1 MNEKEVEMVKRE
13 KSRYVVQS
21 VMHTLDILESFSD
34 QEDELSIT
42 ELCNKLELHKKNV
55 QRLLNTLEERGY
67 IEQNKM
73 TGNYRLGLGI
83 FEMGQVF
90 FHKMGLLK
98 QARPVLEDLVTKC
111 NETAYVGVLRG
122 EEIVYLDTVET
133 TQSVRIIS
141 RVGWRVPAYCTAIGK
156 SQIAFLP
163 ENEIKELLSRTE
175 LKAYTKKT
183 ITEQDKIMEHLKT
196 VGSKGYAVDE
206 GEYETDIKCV
216 GVPIRDYSLKVIA
229 GITISGPSSR
239 MGEEKIKP
247 ELIERVMETG
257 AEISRRMGYDIGL
270 SHPEEESV

>member
-1 MNEKEVEMVKRE
+1 MVKRE

-21 VMHTLDILESFSD
+21 LVHTLDVLESFSD
-34 QEDELSIT
+34 QEDELSVT
-42 ELCNKLELHKKNV
+42 ELCNRLDLHKKNV
-55 QRLLNTLEERGY
+55 QRLLNTLEHRGY

-73 TGNYRLGLGI
+73 TGNYRLGLKI

-98 QARPVLEDLVTKC
+98 QARSVLEDLVNNC

-122 EEIVYLDTVET
+122 EEVVYLDTVET

-156 SQIAFLP
+156 AQIAFLP
-163 ENEIKELLSRTE
+163 ESDLKELLRRTE

-183 ITEQDKIMEHLKT
+183 ITDPEKIVEHLKS
-196 VGSKGYAVDE
+196 VASQGYAMDE

-239 MGEEKIKP
+239 MGEEAVKP
-247 ELIERVMETG
+247 ELVQRVKEAG

-270 SHPEEESV
+270 SHPDEES

>member
-1 MNEKEVEMVKRE
+1 MVRRE

-34 QEDELSIT
+34 QEDELSAT
-42 ELCNKLELHKKNV
+42 ELCNRLALHKKNV
-55 QRLLNTLEERGY
+55 HRLLNTLEHRGY
-67 IEQNKM
+67 IEQNKI
-73 TGNYRLGLGI
+73 TGNYQLGLKM

-98 QARPVLEDLVTKC
+98 QARPVLEDLVNRC

-122 EEIVYLDTVET
+122 EDVVYLDTVET

-156 SQIAFLP
+156 AQIAFLP
-163 ENEIKELLSRTE
+163 ENEIRDLLDRTE

-183 ITEQDKIMEHLKT
+183 ITDPNRITDHLKM
-196 VGSKGYAVDE
+196 VSSQGYAVDE

-216 GVPIRDYSLKVIA
+216 GVPIRDYSLKVVA

-239 MGEEKIKP
+239 MGEEKVKA
-247 ELIERVMETG
+247 ELIEYVREAG
-257 AEISRRMGYDIGL
+257 AAISRRMGYDIGL
-270 SHPEEESV
+270 SHPEEEA

>member
-1 MNEKEVEMVKRE
+1 MVKRE

-34 QEDELSIT
+34 QEDELSVT
-42 ELCNKLELHKKNV
+42 ELCNRLELHKKNV
-55 QRLLNTLEERGY
+55 SRLLTTLENRGY
-67 IEQNKM
+67 IEQNKI
-73 TGNYRLGLGI
+73 TGNFRLGLKI

-98 QARPVLEDLVTKC
+98 QARPVLEDLVNKC

-133 TQSVRIIS
+133 SQSVRIIS

-156 SQIAFLP
+156 AQIAFLP
-163 ENEIKELLSRTE
+163 ENEIKDLLKRTE
-175 LKAYTKKT
+175 LKSFTKNT
-183 ITEQDKIMEHLKT
+183 ITDAEKIMEHLKM
-196 VGSKGYAVDE
+196 VASQGYAVDE

-216 GVPIRDYSLKVIA
+216 GVPVRDYSLRVVA

-247 ELIERVMETG
+247 ELIELVKEAGT
-257 AEISRRMGYDIGL
+257 EISRRMGYDIGL
-270 SHPEEESV
+270 SHPEEES